1 MDIARLGRD
10 RLPALSFRLGPVGV
24 AVVLTA
30 AALLV
35 SSGCSISR
43 AIRPGSYTV
52 QRGDTLS
59 EIGQR
64 YNIDWHKLAR
74 WNHIGP
80 PYRINIGQ
88 QLTLKPYPRLD
99 YAHMST
105 APTGSSNP
113 GRERRPRR
121 PPADQQSKPNGHVQ
135 ALHAPGAPVVTRNPV
150 PTTSNAPNHAS
161 KPPAPSDHGS
171 NRNADNGAGQHPA
184 SRPEHSIDNAT
195 ASAATRQT
203 TVKAGGPSADG
214 WQWPAG
220 GPLKRAYDPSARRR
234 GIEIGGHVGDPIDA
248 ASSGTVV
255 YNGSG
260 LKGYGKLIII
270 KHDRH
275 YLSAYGFVDQSRV
288 KQGQTVAAGA
298 HIANMGLG
306 PGNKPMLHFEIR
318 HDGDPID
325 PQKVLPKR

>member
-1 MDIARLGRD
+1 MDIPRLGRD
-10 RLPALSFRLGPVGV
+10 RLPGLSLRLGPVGL
-24 AVVLTA
+24 AVVLTVA
-30 AALLV
+30 VLLI
-35 SSGCSISR
+35 SGCSISR
-43 AIRPGSYTV
+43 AMRPGRYTV
-52 QRGDTLS
+52 QPGDTLS

-64 YNIDWHKLAR
+64 YNVDWHKLAR

-80 PYRINIGQ
+80 PYRINVGQ
-88 QLTLKPYPRLD
+88 QLTLKPYPRLN
-99 YAHMST
+99 YAQMST
-105 APTGSSNP
+105 SPAGSSNP
-113 GRERRPRR
+113 SRERMPR
-121 PPADQQSKPNGHVQ
+121 PPADQQARPNGHAQ
-135 ALHAPGAPVVTRNPV
+135 AFHAPGAPVVTHNPV
-150 PTTSNAPNHAS
+150 PATSHAPNEAAKPPATSEHAS
-161 KPPAPSDHGS
+161 K
-171 NRNADNGAGQHPA
+171 RNAKSGGGQHTT
-184 SRPEHSIDNAT
+184 SREEHSIDDAT

-203 TVKAGGPSADG
+203 TVKAGGLSADG
-214 WQWPAG
+214 WQWPAS

-234 GIEIGGHVGDPIDA
+234 GIEIGGHVGEPIDA

-270 KHDRH
+270 KHDQH
-275 YLSAYGFVDQSRV
+275 YLSAYGFVDKSLV
-288 KQGQTVAAGA
+288 KQGQAVAAGT